1 MRLLHYTYW
10 KLFPF
15 LLLLLTIWGT
25 LFYLTIL
32 EEVTDETD
40 DSLENYRNI
49 LVNTALQDS
58 TILLTEGNLM
68 TMYRFRPITEK
79 EAYNYKDVYYDS
91 TVYIQIEDEY
101 EPVRVMKSCF
111 RMPNGQYYELEL
123 KISTLERED
132 MIEAILYYLLALF
145 VLMFVSMI
153 IITRIVLKKA
163 FNPLDKLMAW
173 LRSIQPGREVPPLNN
188 ETSIKEFKEL
198 SNAAVDMGNRSYKA
212 YNQQKQ
218 FIENASHELQTPLAI
233 ARNKIELLAEN
244 ESLNEQQMFELD
256 GIYATLG
263 RAVKLNKSLLLLS
276 KIENGQ
282 YVETET
288 LKLET
293 MTEEILNELTDIYED
308 KHIHLELKVNS
319 SFVVECNKAL
329 LRILLTNL
337 LKNAFVHNI
346 ENGKLIIEINSS
358 SLKIKNSGSKP
369 LDKNRIFQ
377 RFYRPESGYKDS
389 VGLGL
394 SISKSISTSFKL
406 LLSYTWEEEMH
417 CFILHK

>member
-1 MRLLHYTYW
+1 MKLLQYTYW

-15 LLLLLTIWGT
+15 LLLLLTIWGV

-32 EEVTDETD
+32 DEVTDETD

-49 LVNTALQDS
+49 LVNTALRDS

-68 TMYRFRPITEK
+68 TMYKFRPITIE
-79 EAYNYKDVYYDS
+79 EAYDYKDVYYDS

-111 RMPNGQYYELEL
+111 RMPDGQYYELEL

-132 MIEAILYYLLALF
+132 MIEAILYYLLVLF
-145 VLMFVSMI
+145 VLMFLSMV

-163 FNPLDKLMAW
+163 FHPLDKLMVW
-173 LRSIQPGREVPPLNN
+173 LRSIQPGREVPSLNN

-198 SNAAVDMGNRSYKA
+198 SNAAIDMGNRSYKA

-244 ESLNEQQMFELD
+244 ESLNEQQMFEL
-256 GIYATLG
+256 GEVYTTLG

-282 YVETET
+282 YVEVEVI
-288 LKLET
+288 KLEN
-293 MTEEILNELTDIYED
+293 MTQEILTELAEIYED
-308 KHIHLELKVNS
+308 KNLGVDTLING
-319 SFVVECNKAL
+319 SFVVECNKPL

-337 LKNAFVHNI
+337 LKNAFVHNV
-346 ENGKLIIEINSS
+346 ENGKLIIEVNPS
-358 SLKIKNSGSKP
+358 SLKIMNSGSQS

-377 RFYRPESGYKDS
+377 RFYRPQTGYKDS

-394 SISKSISTSFKL
+394 SIAKSIAASFGL
-406 LLSYTWEEEMH
+406 HLSYTWDEEMH
-417 CFILHK
+417 SFMLYR